1 MSVQNQRPTCAAE
14 LVESSPGVGE
24 CELGDDC
31 PVADLKPDFF
41 AYRDAHFK
49 IRADWA
55 GGSSG

>member
-1 MSVQNQRPTCAAE
+1 MSVQNQRPTSAAE

-24 CELGDDC
+24 CELGDEC

-55 GGSSG
+55 KG